1 MESSYLKS
9 LNDTIK
15 DTLEMRDRLVFRNS
29 KLEEK
34 FKQVNK
40 YDDYELNEFRI
51 LMLKTQSEISVLNK
65 VIHEKQ
71 EYFKNYAAE
80 YERDL
85 KECNLNYDAIIEK
98 AKLVKNNR
106 QDIANA
112 LNTVKWDIQKQSEE
126 ARVFFY
132 KRLKDL
138 LAK

>member
-1 MESSYLKS
+1 MESTYLKS

-15 DTLEMRDRLVFRNS
+15 DTIEMRDRLVFRNN

-34 FKQVNK
+34 FKQVGK

-51 LMLKTQSEISVLNK
+51 LMLKTQGEINALNK
-65 VIHEKQ
+65 VINEKQ
-71 EYFKNYAAE
+71 EYFKNYASE
-80 YERDL
+80 YEKDL
-85 KECNLNYDAIIEK
+85 KECNVNYDAVIEK
-98 AKLVKNNR
+98 AKLLKNKR
-106 QDIANA
+106 SDIANA
-112 LNTVKWDIQKQSEE
+112 LNTVKWDVQKENEE